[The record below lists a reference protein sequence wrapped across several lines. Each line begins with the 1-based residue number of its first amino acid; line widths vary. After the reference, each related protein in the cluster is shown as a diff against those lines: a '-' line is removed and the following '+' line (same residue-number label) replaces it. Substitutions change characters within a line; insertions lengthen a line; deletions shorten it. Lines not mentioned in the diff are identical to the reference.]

1 MAQKSAA
8 PFRWKWALLAIPA
21 LLALQIGGV
30 TLLALLGELGPGQLV
45 LVSAAS
51 YFLGGF
57 LIAYWSPGV
66 TVREPAV
73 GIMVAVILGSLLL
86 RGSGGSV
93 LAGLIALVLG
103 MGGAKVGEFL
113 QARRRAT

>member
-21 LLALQIGGV
+21 LLALQVGGIA
-30 TLLALLGELGPGQLV
+30 LLALLGELGPVQLV

-73 GIMVAVILGSLLL
+73 GIMVAVVLGSLLL
-86 RGSGGSV
+86 RGSRGV
-93 LAGLIALVLG
+93 VVAGLIALGLG
-103 MGGAKVGEFL
+103 MGGAKFGEFL
-113 QARRRAT
+113 QARRKAT

>member
-30 TLLALLGELGPGQLV
+30 TLLVLLGELGPVQLV

-51 YFLGGF
+51 YFRGF

-86 RGSGGSV
+86 RESGGSV

-103 MGGAKVGEFL
+103 MAGAKVGEFL